1 MAHYTITILALQK
14 NNFDFGLRNYPIFD
28 ENYRNTL
35 NSNILNYYLESEI
48 GFETAN
54 LFKRILNDRMQLI
67 MPKYNKMYNAQLKLL
82 ENDVFGNVDL
92 REEFEKTNSIEKE
105 STGSSVKTDTNNENK
120 INNISK
126 SGTSSENNI
135 GSSSQTD
142 TGTGTQTGSST
153 SNNKN
158 LYQDT
163 PQGSISMQTLDSTDV
178 YATNFT
184 IDNNTTSSTVSNN
197 SSSSSSLEN
206 STSMSG
212 TTSATENN
220 STSISSNLSSNLSN
234 TSSLDENGT
243 ENYIK
248 KLAGNNGKKY
258 KFELYDEYNKI
269 LENLI
274 NIDMLII
281 NELQDLFMGIF

>member
-1 MAHYTITILALQK
+1 MAHYTITILTLQK
-14 NNFDFGLRNYPIFD
+14 NNFDFGLQNYPIFD

-35 NSNILNYYLESEI
+35 NNNILNYYLESEI

-67 MPKYNKMYNAQLKLL
+67 MPKYNKMYSAQLKLL
-82 ENDVFGNVDL
+82 ETNIFNNVDL
-92 REEFEKTNSIEKE
+92 EETYSRNKTNGLNT
-105 STGSSVKTDTNNENK
+105 TGSSTQ
-120 INNISK
+120 S
-126 SGTSSENNI
+126 
-135 GSSSQTD
+135 D

-163 PQGSISMQTLDSTDV
+163 PQGSVSMETLDSANV

-184 IDNNTTSSTVSNN
+184 LDNNSTSSSVSNN
-197 SSSSSSLEN
+197 STSSSTL
-206 STSMSG
+206 
-212 TTSATENN
+212 NN
-220 STSISSNLSSNLSN
+220 STSSNE
-234 TSSLDENGT
+234 TGT
-243 ENYIK
+243 EQYVKHLI
-248 KLAGNNGKKY
+248 GNNGKKY

-274 NIDMLII
+274 NIDMIII